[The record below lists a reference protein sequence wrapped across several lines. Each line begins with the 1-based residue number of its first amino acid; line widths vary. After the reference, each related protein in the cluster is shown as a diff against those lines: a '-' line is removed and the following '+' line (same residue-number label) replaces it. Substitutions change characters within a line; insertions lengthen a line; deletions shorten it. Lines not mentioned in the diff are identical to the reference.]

1 MKQAIR
7 IFLALVLLAVA
18 VSVVI
23 AGIQWINNPEHRGGP
38 ASDAVYMF
46 AIAAVAAVI
55 SALLFRSFL
64 RNRRPRESSLGLF
77 ERLAARYPGLFE
89 VLGRI
94 GVNGFGIELLDFHD
108 RQEDGS
114 FFATRWLTAGFLPV
128 GPVGRV
134 RVRSIKERVRLWI
147 PFVFTATDTYFDTL
161 QSLPVDRSRSLRV
174 YLFYYLVF
182 LPLAVGPLL
191 GLLLWLVLARP
202 GLSSGVIWGLI
213 GLCLLWGVG
222 MVWVQDRV
230 MKRPRSSE

>member
-7 IFLALVLLAVA
+7 IFIAFVLLAVA

-46 AIAAVAAVI
+46 AIAALAAVI
-55 SALLFRSFL
+55 SAVLFRSFL
-64 RNRRPRESSLGLF
+64 RNRRPGEPRLGLF
-77 ERLAARYPGLFE
+77 ERLAARYPGLFKA
-89 VLGRI
+89 LSRFQ
-94 GVNGFGIELLDFHD
+94 VNGFGIELLDFHD

-114 FFATRWLTAGFLPV
+114 FFATRWITVGFLPV
-128 GPVGRV
+128 GPIGRV

-147 PFVFTATDTYFDTL
+147 PFVVTATDTYFDTL
-161 QSLPVDRSRSLRV
+161 ESLPVDRSRSLRV

-202 GLSSGVIWGLI
+202 DLSAGLIWGLI
-213 GLCLLWGVG
+213 GVCLLWGVG
-222 MVWVQDRV
+222 LVWVQDWV
-230 MKRPRSSE
+230 MKRPRS